1 LRESPNRKRQRQR
14 KDYGQRVFHKMEDT
28 VLGIALDCNHIYSF
42 KIDNPR

>member
-1 LRESPNRKRQRQR
+1 
-14 KDYGQRVFHKMEDT
+14 MEDT